1 MIHLELKITQR
12 ISYFQNHNTKENQL
26 LPLMII
32 SYQMSINTSIFTQNL
47 IIHMRKL
54 VYFYW
59 VNQTNKVEGDIIF
72 VADREKELFWTNNQL
87 RRVDNVF

>member
-1 MIHLELKITQR
+1 
-12 ISYFQNHNTKENQL
+12 
-26 LPLMII
+26 
-32 SYQMSINTSIFTQNL
+32 
-47 IIHMRKL
+47 MRKL

-59 VNQTNKVEGDIIF
+59 VIQTNKVEGDIIF